1 MTILPNWGA
10 VLKYSWSLR
19 FIVLSLVLTVIEAA
33 LPFLNLPI
41 PAGVFAVLSA
51 LAGGAAFF
59 ARLVAQKKISESAK
73 ESSDG

>member
-10 VLKYSWSLR
+10 VLRYSWSLR
-19 FIVLSLVLTVIEAA
+19 FIVLSLALTVIEAV

-59 ARLVAQKKISESAK
+59 ARLVAQKKISEVK
-73 ESSDG
+73 EPSDG